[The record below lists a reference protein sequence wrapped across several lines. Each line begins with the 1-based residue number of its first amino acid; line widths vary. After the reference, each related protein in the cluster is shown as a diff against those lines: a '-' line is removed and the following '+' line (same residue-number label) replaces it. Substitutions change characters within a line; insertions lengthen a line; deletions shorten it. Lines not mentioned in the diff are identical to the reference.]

1 MHASMR
7 CASQRSYRRGLV
19 PTSPCTLNAALHR
32 CPCRPPRHLANHV
45 ELFCVR
51 AAVDNP
57 PVLEMSAS
65 EAPTLYSIEKGCS
78 ACRSGLLSCLDH
90 PHPRGRAPCAT
101 AAMHSNQHLAIFAGH
116 GPMERWR
123 CCFWCTVRTFGAAV
137 RERGTANPFKH
148 AVPCMVQNMAG
159 RRRLL
164 FLASCSDDSKT
175 PTST

>member
-1 MHASMR
+1 MDFTYEWQPVHGLERHEDRDIFLIKQRRAVMHAYMR

-51 AAVDNP
+51 AAVDNQ

-101 AAMHSNQHLAIFAGH
+101 AAMHSIWPYLQA
-116 GPMERWR
+116 MEPAMEVLLLVYRMYV
-123 CCFWCTVRTFGAAV
+123 WCSCERTRDG
-137 RERGTANPFKH
+137 
-148 AVPCMVQNMAG
+148 
-159 RRRLL
+159 
-164 FLASCSDDSKT
+164 
-175 PTST
+175 